1 MEKASASKTFMGRP
15 VSSIRSIEVC
25 GLQAV
30 CLDGSDFEGRLG
42 HIRLGHSSK
51 RRTQNHRRSKK
62 A

>member
-1 MEKASASKTFMGRP
+1 MGKP
-15 VSSIRSIEVC
+15 VNSIRSIEVC

-30 CLDGSDFEGRLG
+30 CLEGSDFEGRLG

-51 RRTQNHRRSKK
+51 RRNQNRRRSKK